1 MTRFFLVAAFFA
13 FAAVIAS
20 SAVVA
25 SATIIVSGAVN
36 ASAAV
41 AAPAAASQDKLS
53 AAVRDHL
60 RSPSG
65 DVKVWVYFG
74 DRGPDVTGDRG
85 SPERA
90 PLVARAAVSDR
101 SLDRRMRRSTGPI
114 ADERDLPPFPA
125 YVEAVRAAGCRVRH
139 ASKYLN
145 AVSAYATPEAVA
157 ALEKMAFVRRVDLV
171 KTARRE
177 IPEEA
182 REPNLPPAEAPRGGS
197 DSRAPALD
205 YGASYGQLAQIDV
218 IPLHDANVHGEGVL
232 VAMLDTGFNR
242 SHESL
247 VHLDIVAEWDFIND
261 DPVTKNEPGDPASQH
276 NHGTYTLSALAG
288 YAPGNL
294 IGPAWAASFALGKT
308 ERVDVEIQSE
318 EDDYVRGLEW
328 ADSLG
333 ADLVSTSLG
342 YYDWYT
348 YEDMDGNTAVTTIAA
363 DIAAA
368 KGMAVITAA
377 GNMGPL
383 PWPGIIA
390 PSDGDSVI
398 AVGAVDF
405 TGLVASFSSRGP
417 AYDGR
422 IKPDVCAQGVS
433 VRCASPYDSLAYLAT
448 NGTSLSTPLVG
459 GASALCLQMHPY
471 WSPVELR
478 DALRA
483 SASQAL
489 APDNDYGWGIIDAY
503 ETALNGASGI
513 TPQPAALRS
522 GLSVSQN
529 SPNPFIPSVSGTT
542 IIPFRVEGSSGEGVR
557 ASRGAATGGATV
569 TLTIYDVSGRLVRRL
584 FEGRRAAGEHA
595 AAWDGADDRGV
606 AVSSGVYYYRLSAG
620 GQSASRKLVLIRR

>member
-1 MTRFFLVAAFFA
+1 M
-13 FAAVIAS
+13 
-20 SAVVA
+20 
-25 SATIIVSGAVN
+25 
-36 ASAAV
+36 
-41 AAPAAASQDKLS
+41 
-53 AAVRDHL
+53 
-60 RSPSG
+60 
-65 DVKVWVYFG
+65 
-74 DRGPDVTGDRG
+74 
-85 SPERA
+85 
-90 PLVARAAVSDR
+90 
-101 SLDRRMRRSTGPI
+101 
-114 ADERDLPPFPA
+114 
-125 YVEAVRAAGCRVRH
+125 
-139 ASKYLN
+139 
-145 AVSAYATPEAVA
+145 SAYASPDQIL
-157 ALEKMAFVRRVDLV
+157 ALEKMSFVRRVDRV
-171 KTARRE
+171 HMATRK
-177 IPEEA
+177 IPDEA
-182 REPNLPPAEAPRGGS
+182 REPFAPPSEAPRGGGS
-197 DSRAPALD
+197 PERSPMLD
-205 YGASYGQLAQIDV
+205 YGASYGQLNQIDV
-218 IPLHDANVHGEGVL
+218 IALHDANVHGEGVL

-247 VHLDIVAEWDFIND
+247 IHLDIVAEWDFING
-261 DPVTKNEPGDPASQH
+261 DPVTKNETGDPTSQH

-363 DIAAA
+363 DIAAS

-377 GNMGPL
+377 GNMGSL

-405 TGLVASFSSRGP
+405 TGLIASFSSRGP

-433 VRCASPYDSLAYLAT
+433 VRCASPYDSLAYLST

-459 GASALCLQMHPY
+459 GAAALCLQMHPS

-489 APDNDYGWGIIDAY
+489 APDNDYGWGIINAY

-513 TPQPAALRS
+513 DSPTLPLRA
-522 GLSVSQN
+522 GLTLQQN
-529 SPNPFIPSVSGTT
+529 APNPFIPSVSGTT

-557 ASRGAATGGATV
+557 ASQGAATGGATV
-569 TLTIYDVSGRLVRRL
+569 TLAIYDVSGRLVRRL
-584 FEGRRAAGEHA
+584 FEGRVAGGDRAVE
-595 AAWDGADDRGV
+595 WDGLDDRGV
-606 AVSSGVYYYRLSAG
+606 AVSSSVYYYRLSAG
-620 GQSASRKLVLIRR
+620 GHSASRKLVLIRR